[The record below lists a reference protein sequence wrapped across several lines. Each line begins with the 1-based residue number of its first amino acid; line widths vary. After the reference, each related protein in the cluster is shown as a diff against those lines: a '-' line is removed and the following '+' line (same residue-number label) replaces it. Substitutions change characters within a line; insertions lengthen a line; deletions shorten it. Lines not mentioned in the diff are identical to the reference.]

1 MEDFFVK
8 MDFNDKIEEI
18 LEQVQK
24 APRYTGGEMNTQIK
38 QWEETPFHFAFCFP
52 DTYEVGMSHLGMK
65 ILTGL
70 INEQP
75 WSLCERC
82 FMPWVDMMD
91 LLKKEHVPLFSLESR
106 KPLREFDAVGF
117 TLMYEMSYSN
127 VLAMLDMG
135 GIPLESKDRS
145 EEDPIVLAGG
155 GCASNPEPISDFI
168 DAFMIGAG
176 EEVMLEVNRAILE
189 RKEKRLT
196 RSECLRQLAQIE
208 GVYVPS
214 LYTAEYHADGTL
226 KSFRPICPGVPA
238 KVRKRFVADFDHA
251 YFPTSVAVPYTEVVF
266 DRITLEIMRG
276 CTRGC
281 RFCQA
286 GMLYRPVRERSLET
300 LVRQAEELVAATGY
314 EEISL
319 SSLSSGD
326 YTCLPELIREL
337 MKRMK
342 DKRVSISLPSLRI
355 DSVLKESL
363 EETQQVKKSSLT
375 FAPEAGTQRLRDV
388 INKGVTEEDLIEKVR
403 DAFQGG
409 WSSVK
414 LYFMDGLPTETFEDL
429 DGIADLARK
438 VVEEYFRV
446 PKGERAK
453 GLRVTV
459 SCSTFV
465 PKPHTPFQWAGQD
478 TIPVI
483 NEKQEYLRNILKIK
497 GVNFNWHAPHLSFLE
512 ACFSRGDRRLGRVLK
527 RAYQR
532 GCVLDGWND
541 QFKFD
546 EWMEAFREC
555 GLDPAFYA
563 NRTRSREELLPWDFL
578 DCGIT
583 KEYLWKEKEK
593 SDRAETTRDCRKG
606 CNGCGIQKIQGLCAY
621 ADPKRAGAPS
631 PSLLPFRAE
640 GGGE

>member
-1 MEDFFVK
+1 M
-8 MDFNDKIEEI
+8 
-18 LEQVQK
+18 
-24 APRYTGGEMNTQIK
+24 
-38 QWEETPFHFAFCFP
+38 
-52 DTYEVGMSHLGMK
+52 
-65 ILTGL
+65 
-70 INEQP
+70 
-75 WSLCERC
+75 
-82 FMPWVDMMD
+82 
-91 LLKKEHVPLFSLESR
+91 
-106 KPLREFDAVGF
+106 
-117 TLMYEMSYSN
+117 
-127 VLAMLDMG
+127 
-135 GIPLESKDRS
+135 
-145 EEDPIVLAGG
+145 
-155 GCASNPEPISDFI
+155 
-168 DAFMIGAG
+168 
-176 EEVMLEVNRAILE
+176 
-189 RKEKRLT
+189 
-196 RSECLRQLAQIE
+196 E

-214 LYTAEYHADGTL
+214 LYDAEYNEDGTL
-226 KSFRPICPGVPA
+226 KSFRPNIPEAPERV
-238 KVRKRFVADFDHA
+238 KKRYVDNLDQA
-251 YFPTSVAVPYTEVVF
+251 YFPTKLAVPYTEVVF

-300 LVRQAEELVAATGY
+300 LVRQAETLVAATGY

-337 MKRMK
+337 MRRMK
-342 DKRVSISLPSLRI
+342 DRRVSISLPSLRI

-414 LYFMDGLPTETFEDL
+414 LYFMDGLPTETVEDL

-438 VVEEYFRV
+438 VVAEYFKV

-465 PKPHTPFQWAGQD
+465 PKPHTPFQWAAQD
-478 TIPVI
+478 TIPQI
-483 NEKQEYLRNILKIK
+483 NEKQEHLRDVLKIK

-512 ACFSRGDRRLGRVLK
+512 ACFSRGDRRIGRVLK
-527 RAYQR
+527 RAWER
-532 GCVLDGWND
+532 GCMLDGWND

-546 EWMEAFREC
+546 EWMAAFADC

-563 NRTRSREELLPWDFL
+563 NRVREKDELMPWDFL

-583 KEYLWKEKEK
+583 KEFLWREKEK
-593 SDRAETTRDCRKG
+593 SDRAETTRDCRQG
-606 CNGCGIQKIQGLCAY
+606 CNACGIQRIKGLCAY
-621 ADPKRAGAPS
+621 ADPKGPESAVSLPG
-631 PSLLPFRAE
+631 SLL
-640 GGGE
+640 GGRRED

>member
-1 MEDFFVK
+1 MNRDY
-8 MDFNDKIEEI
+8 NDRIEAM
-18 LEQVQK
+18 LEKVQK
-24 APRYTGGEMNTQIK
+24 APRYTGGEMNAQVK
-38 QWEETPFHFAFCFP
+38 DWEKTPLHFVFCFP

-70 INEQP
+70 INDQD
-75 WSLCERC
+75 WSLSERC
-82 FMPWVDMMD
+82 FMPWVDMMA
-91 LLKKEHVPLFSLESR
+91 LMKEEGVPLFSLESR
-106 KPLREFDAVGF
+106 RPLKDFDVVGF
-117 TLMYEMSYSN
+117 TLMYEMSYTN
-127 VLAMLDMG
+127 VLAMMDMG
-135 GIPLESKDRS
+135 GIPVERRDRGES
-145 EEDPIVLAGG
+145 DPIVVAGG
-155 GCASNPEPISDFI
+155 GCASNPEPLSDFI

-176 EEVMLEVNRAILE
+176 EEVMLEVNRVILD
-189 RKEKRLT
+189 RKEQGWSRET
-196 RSECLRQLAQIE
+196 CLKKLAGLE
-208 GVYVPS
+208 GVYVPA
-214 LYTAEYHADGTL
+214 LYDAEYHEDGTL
-226 KSFRPICPGVPA
+226 KSFAPNCPEAPA
-238 KVRKRFVADFDHA
+238 RVMKRYVADFDKA
-251 YFPTSVAVPYTEVVF
+251 YFPTKMTVPYTEVVF

-300 LVRQAEELVAATGY
+300 LVRQAEALVEATGY

-403 DAFQGG
+403 DAFEGG

-414 LYFMDGLPTETFEDL
+414 LYFMDGLPTETDEDL

-438 VVEEYFRV
+438 VTAEYFKV
-446 PKGERAK
+446 PKGVRAK

-465 PKPHTPFQWAGQD
+465 PKPHTPFQWAGQN
-478 TIPVI
+478 TIEEI
-483 NEKQEYLRNILKIK
+483 ERKQEHLREVLKIK
-497 GVNFNWHAPHLSFLE
+497 GVTFNWHAPHLSFLE
-512 ACFSRGDRRLGRVLK
+512 ACFSRGDRRIGRVLK
-527 RAYQR
+527 RAWER
-532 GCVLDGWND
+532 GCMLDGWND
-541 QFKFD
+541 QFQFD
-546 EWMEAFREC
+546 EWMAAFRDC

-563 NRTRSREELLPWDFL
+563 NRERDRDEMMPWDFL
-578 DCGIT
+578 DCGVT
-583 KEYLWKEKEK
+583 KEYLWREKEK
-593 SDRAETTRDCRKG
+593 SDRAEITKDCRKG
-606 CNGCGIQKIQGLCAY
+606 CNGCGIQRFKGLCAY
-621 ADPKRAGAPS
+621 ADPKRAHMPS
-631 PSLLPFRAE
+631 PSLCPYTPE
-640 GGGE
+640 GDDH